1 MQSITLRTI
10 ADHYGILD
18 NYPQLPALDLIKWYE
33 ERGYRYRHM
42 SVRAGYIPKML
53 PGNYVVANYSGKF
66 GKGIQI
72 VEGLSTSRV
81 TVHYLIR
88 KEETDGIKA

>member
-1 MQSITLRTI
+1 
-10 ADHYGILD
+10 
-18 NYPQLPALDLIKWYE
+18 
-33 ERGYRYRHM
+33 M

-88 KEETDGIKA
+88 KEEQDAKA

>member
-10 ADHYGILD
+10 EDHYGILD
-18 NYPQLPALDLIKWYE
+18 NYPQLPVLDLIKWYE
-33 ERGYRYRHM
+33 DRGYRYRHM

-53 PGNYVVANYSGKF
+53 SGNYVVANYSGKF